1 MLDPLALPDEL
12 RGLAGRIIDT
22 DTHEMI
28 PVKYWIELFGPE
40 CQELH
45 DAWANSPITDA
56 EDKNT
61 SNVPDYVADDEPIDA
76 TIVNVKGS
84 RAPGAYDLDR
94 RLDVMDAMGVASQL
108 MFPTSVGL
116 WAAILLCGANDKL
129 LFKDIKGDRVGKAKA
144 MIRSYNR
151 WLATQ
156 ARRNPRIVPVAPVF
170 GDTVEELTAMT
181 RELLDAGIKAVW
193 MPFGIAPGGKS
204 PAHHDLDPYWQ
215 MLVDNDCILTL
226 HVGTEET
233 FFESMATFR
242 DASAFKGYRRF
253 GETSTDPWYL
263 THLHLPVQNFL
274 MTMTV
279 GGVFV
284 RNPRLRVLVA
294 EVGGYWVGPM
304 MQAMDVWQDAFGKYS
319 KHDEALK
326 AMPSSFIR
334 SNVRVTPFCFEDVA
348 GYIGQYRQ
356 YGLEDVMCF
365 STDYPHVEGGKD
377 ALRKLYSNLAPLGSE
392 VIEKFFVTNGAFV
405 MPQQEKQA

>member
-1 MLDPLALPDEL
+1 MLDPLALPEEL
-12 RGLAGRIIDT
+12 RALAGRIVDT

-28 PVKYWIELFGPE
+28 PVKYWVELFGPE
-40 CQELH
+40 CQELQ
-45 DAWANSPITDA
+45 DAWANSPITDV

-61 SNVPDYVADDEPIDA
+61 SNVPDYEGDIEPIDA
-76 TIVNVKGS
+76 GIVNAKGA
-84 RAPGAYDLDR
+84 RAPGAMDLDR

-129 LFKDIKGDRVGKAKA
+129 LFKDIKGDRAGKAKT
-144 MIRSYNR
+144 MIRSYNK
-151 WLATQ
+151 WLGTQ

-170 GDTVEELTAMT
+170 GDTVEELTEMT

-193 MPFGIAPGGKS
+193 MPFGIAPGGLS
-204 PAHHDLDPYWQ
+204 PAHKDLDPYWQ

-233 FFESMATFR
+233 FFEPMANFR

-263 THLHLPVQNFL
+263 THLHMPVQSFL

-284 RNPRLRVLVA
+284 RHPTLRVLVA

-319 KHDEALK
+319 KHEEALK
-326 AMPSSFIR
+326 VKPSTFIR

-348 GYIGQYRQ
+348 SYINQYGQ
-356 YGLEDVMCF
+356 YGLADVMCF

-377 ALRKLYSNLAPLGSE
+377 ALRKLYANLAPLGSE
-392 VIEKFFVTNGAFV
+392 VVEKFFVTNGEFV
-405 MPQQEKQA
+405 MPR